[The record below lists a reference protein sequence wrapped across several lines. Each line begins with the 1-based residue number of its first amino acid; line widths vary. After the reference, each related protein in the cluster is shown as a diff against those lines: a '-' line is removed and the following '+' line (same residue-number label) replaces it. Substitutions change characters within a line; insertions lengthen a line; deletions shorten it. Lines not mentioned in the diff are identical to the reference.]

1 MKKLT
6 IKARVTLWYAVFMTL
21 LALSMLALLLTL
33 SSSQALLAL
42 EGRLKSEVID
52 CLEDLN
58 DGEEEGEP
66 DFDDIDGF
74 RDGIYL
80 SVYDSEGSLLFGK
93 VPGGFDNT
101 AAFAPDQLKN
111 MRSGNM
117 KWSVYDSTAK
127 LNGYGRIWVR
137 GIASQTETEAAFH
150 IILRLAA
157 VALPLFLFLVA
168 FGGYIITKRAFR
180 PVSRIAG
187 TAEEISAGNDLSRR
201 IKLGE
206 GKDEVYQLA
215 DAFDRMLDRLEAS
228 FEKEKQ
234 FTSDVS
240 HELRTPTSVIISQC
254 EYAIEH
260 SSDREELLESLS
272 TILGQSQ
279 KMARLI
285 SQLLTLARA
294 DKGTAKLHLEPVN
307 ISELTELTAEEQRGA
322 AEEKSI
328 EIRTNIK
335 PGLELMADETML
347 MRLWINLISNAIR
360 YGRSGGYAE
369 VGLSGN
375 GSEITGWVKD
385 NGIGISP
392 ENLPKIWN
400 RFFQADP
407 SRTADDGGSMGLGLP
422 MVRWI
427 VEAHGGTVRAESR
440 LDKGSLFIFSLP
452 VNK

>member
-6 IKARVTLWYAVFMTL
+6 IKARVTLWYTVFMTL
-21 LALSMLALLLTL
+21 LALSMLALLLAL
-33 SSSQALLAL
+33 SSSQALSTM
-42 EGRLKSEVID
+42 EGRLRSEVMD
-52 CLEDLN
+52 CLEDLS
-58 DGEEEGEP
+58 EGDEDSEP
-66 DFDDIDGF
+66 DFDDIDSF
-74 RDGIYL
+74 RDGVYL
-80 SVYDSEGSLLFGK
+80 SIYDSEGRLLFGK

-101 AAFAPDQLKN
+101 AVFAPDQLKSI
-111 MRSGNM
+111 RSGNI
-117 KWSVYDSTAK
+117 KWSVYDSTVE
-127 LNGYGRIWVR
+127 LNGYGRLWIR
-137 GIASQTETEAAFH
+137 GIASQTETEAAFQ

-168 FGGYIITKRAFR
+168 LGGYLITKRAFR
-180 PVSRIAG
+180 PVGKIAE
-187 TAEEISAGNDLSRR
+187 TAEEISAGSNLTRR
-201 IKLGE
+201 IQLGE
-206 GKDEVYQLA
+206 GKDEVFQLA
-215 DAFDRMLDRLEAS
+215 DAFDRMLDRLQAS
-228 FEKEKQ
+228 FDKEKQ

-260 SSDREELLESLS
+260 SSSREELLKSLEI
-272 TILGQSQ
+272 ILGQSQ

-294 DKGTAKLHLEPVN
+294 DKGTARLYPERVN

-322 AEEKSI
+322 AEEKGI
-328 EIRTNIK
+328 EILTKIQ

-347 MRLWINLISNAIR
+347 MRLWINLISNAVR
-360 YGRSGGYAE
+360 YGRNGGYVE
-369 VGLSGN
+369 VGLSGS

-392 ENLPKIWN
+392 ENLPKIWD

-407 SRTADDGGSMGLGLP
+407 SRSSNIEGSMGLGLP

-427 VEAHGGTVRAESR
+427 VEAHSGTIHAESR
-440 LDKGSLFIFSLP
+440 LGDGSLFVFRLP
-452 VNK
+452 VKK